1 MNKYIIFLPD
11 IIFSV
16 KKCFY
21 KCSKYIKLIKSLEKN
36 GIDIIG
42 ETNKNS
48 WINNINIKNNINL
61 SFDYERQPELN
72 KLYIYLCG
80 SLYFSDD
87 NYSRYRL
94 NLEKELLL
102 LLCGYLGGKKVSVI
116 TNNIDL
122 KEQKISTDVNLNNNS
137 NNIDISNTNKNHFT
151 NKIKEIYT
159 LETKNLLFE
168 KDKNEFEIKLFE
180 KLIKINEDFVEYY
193 KICLKLQIFT
203 SKRFDLR
210 MCHYSY
216 QLEEEF
222 KNEKII
228 QVKTLLYNYGIGLQY
243 INTNQII
250 NSYLYDIIFYKNDE
264 LFFYHERNLK
274 CEKDIFCK
282 LKNEYEIDKKIMKRD
297 FYENWGGETNA
308 IYEEVIKFAER
319 NNIKD
324 KLDKWFANEHNNYSK
339 LMGDCHWFNSE
350 IYVKK
355 WLNEH
360 IKDCNLI

>member
-11 IIFSV
+11 IIV
-16 KKCFY
+16 NVQKCF
-21 KCSKYIKLIKSLEKN
+21 SKYNKLSKSLKKN

-42 ETNKNS
+42 DNDKKS
-48 WINNINIKNNINL
+48 WIDNINIKNTMNL
-61 SFDYERQPELN
+61 SFDYKSEPELN

-87 NYSRYRL
+87 NYSKYRL

-102 LLCGYLGGKKVSVI
+102 LLCGYLGAKKVSIIINNTNSNEQELSNDI
-116 TNNIDL
+116 TLNNI
-122 KEQKISTDVNLNNNS
+122 S
-137 NNIDISNTNKNHFT
+137 NNIKLQNKND
-151 NKIKEIYT
+151 NSSKNSIKEFYT

-180 KLIKINEDFVEYY
+180 NLKKINKNFIEYY

-210 MCHYSY
+210 MYRYSY
-216 QLEEEF
+216 QLEEEI

-228 QVKTLLYNYGIGLQY
+228 QVKSLLNNYGIGLGY

-264 LFFYHERNLK
+264 LFFYHQRNLNS
-274 CEKDIFCK
+274 EKDIFCK
-282 LKNEYEIDKKIMKRD
+282 LRSEYEINKTIMKRD
-297 FYENWGGETNA
+297 FDENWGGETNA
-308 IYEEVIKFAER
+308 IYEEVIKYAER
-319 NNIKD
+319 NNLKD
-324 KLDKWFANEHNNYSK
+324 KLEKWFESDNNNYAK

-355 WLNEH
+355 WFNEH
-360 IKDCNLI
+360 IIGCNLI